1 MCEQEC
7 QQRPRKG
14 TQFPGT
20 RAAASYT
27 AMWTLSIK
35 LWSSPNQ
42 PVLLTMG
49 PCLQPLIT
57 SSLYLFVHA
66 YTLTGASTR
75 GQRAT

>member
-35 LWSSPNQ
+35 LWSSPK
-42 PVLLTMG
+42 P
-49 PCLQPLIT
+49 T
-57 SSLYLFVHA
+57 SAPNHGAMSPAPNHIISLFICACIHSHP
-66 YTLTGASTR
+66 GKH
-75 GQRAT
+75 